1 MAVVSDFMSSTSSLL
16 LRKTKMINIIFALAL
31 VNHVVTALP
40 SIVSER
46 ATTAKQIGY
55 ISVSVATLW
64 TTSSKPRPLVDAR
77 ALTNPA
83 DIDGWLSSM
92 NVSQYLDLT
101 DNSRTQTQALYGA
114 QVSII
119 SEQNGWYE
127 IEAIGQ
133 PTPKD
138 PIGYPGWV
146 PTAQVSLDSSY
157 GKLQSKNPIAA
168 INKVATASL
177 YRDALMKEKYIEI
190 SYATRLPVIA
200 HIGGLIQVAVPG
212 GGSAYLSAKHATV
225 YGSVSDIPYP
235 TGNDLVK
242 AGKLFLGRPYLWGG
256 ASGFAFDCSGL
267 THTLYDAHG
276 ITIARD
282 AGSQA
287 DFTGHGTNVARSDLE
302 AGDLIYYAT
311 NITSSSSIHHVTMYI
326 GNNKMIEAYG
336 AGIPVR
342 ITPVRFDDEYW
353 GAQRFLTH

>member
-1 MAVVSDFMSSTSSLL
+1 MM
-16 LRKTKMINIIFALAL
+16 NIILALAL
-31 VNHVVTALP
+31 TGQVVNALP

-46 ATTAKQIGY
+46 ATAAQQVGY

-64 TTSSKPRPLVDAR
+64 STSSKPRPLIDTP

-101 DNSRTQTQALYGA
+101 DHSRTQTQALYGA
-114 QVSII
+114 RVGII

-157 GKLQSKNPIAA
+157 GNLQSKKPFAA
-168 INKVATASL
+168 IDKVATAPL
-177 YRDALMKEKYIEI
+177 YRDALMKEKYLEI
-190 SYATRLPVIA
+190 SYDTRLPVMA
-200 HIGGLIQVAVPG
+200 HLGRLVQVAVPG

-225 YGSVSDIPYP
+225 YSSVSKIPYP
-235 TGNDLVK
+235 TGSDLVK

-287 DFTGHGTNVARSDLE
+287 DFTGHGKNVDRSDLQ
-302 AGDLIYYAT
+302 AGDLIYYAS
-311 NITSSSSIHHVTMYI
+311 NISSSSSIYHVTMYV
-326 GNNKMIEAYG
+326 GNNEMIEAHG
-336 AGIPVR
+336 AGVPVK
-342 ITPVRFDDEYW
+342 ISPVRFDDNYW
-353 GAQRFLTH
+353 GAQRFLTR

>member
-1 MAVVSDFMSSTSSLL
+1 
-16 LRKTKMINIIFALAL
+16 MINIILALGL

-46 ATTAKQIGY
+46 APAAKQMGY

-64 TTSSKPRPLVDAR
+64 TTPSKPRPLVDAP

-92 NVSQYLDLT
+92 NVSQFLDLT

-114 QVSII
+114 QVGII
-119 SEQNGWYE
+119 SEQDGWYE
-127 IEAIGQ
+127 VEAIGQ

-138 PIGYPGWV
+138 AIGYPGWV

-157 GKLQSKNPIAA
+157 GKLQSTKPFAA
-168 INKVATASL
+168 INNVATAPL
-177 YRDALMKEKYIEI
+177 YRDALMRDKYLEI
-190 SYATRLPVIA
+190 SYDTRLPVIA

-225 YGSVSDIPYP
+225 YGSVSKIPYP
-235 TGNDLVK
+235 TGKDLVK

-276 ITIARD
+276 ITIGRD
-282 AGSQA
+282 ADAQA
-287 DFTGHGTNVARSDLE
+287 GFTGHGTNVAQSDLQ
-302 AGDLIYYAT
+302 AGDLMYYAT
-311 NITSSSSIHHVTMYI
+311 NISSSSSIYHVTMYI
-326 GNNKMIEAYG
+326 GNDEMIEAYN
-336 AGIPVR
+336 AGTPIR
-342 ITPVRFDDEYW
+342 ITPVRFGDNYW

>member
-1 MAVVSDFMSSTSSLL
+1 M
-16 LRKTKMINIIFALAL
+16 RNIILALAL
-31 VNHVVTALP
+31 TNQIVNALP

-46 ATTAKQIGY
+46 ATAAHQVGY

-64 TTSSKPRPLVDAR
+64 TTSSKPRPLIDTP

-114 QVSII
+114 QVGII

-127 IEAIGQ
+127 IEALSQ

-157 GKLQSKNPIAA
+157 GNLQSKKPFAA
-168 INKVATASL
+168 IDKVATAPL
-177 YRDALMKEKYIEI
+177 YRDALMKEKYLEI
-190 SYATRLPVIA
+190 SYDTRLPVMA
-200 HIGGLIQVAVPG
+200 HLGRIIQVAVPG
-212 GGSAYLSAKHATV
+212 GGSAYLSTKHATV
-225 YGSVSDIPYP
+225 YSSVSKIPYP

-256 ASGFAFDCSGL
+256 ASGFSFDCSGL

-282 AGSQA
+282 ANSQA
-287 DFTGHGTNVARSDLE
+287 DFTGHGTNVARSDLQ
-302 AGDLIYYAT
+302 AGDLIYYAS
-311 NITSSSSIHHVTMYI
+311 NITASSSIYHVAMYI
-326 GNNKMIEAYG
+326 GNNEMIEAHG
-336 AGIPVR
+336 AGIPVK
-342 ITPVRFDDEYW
+342 ISPVRFDEDYW
-353 GAQRFLTH
+353 GAQRFLTR

>member
-1 MAVVSDFMSSTSSLL
+1 MM
-16 LRKTKMINIIFALAL
+16 NIIYALAL
-31 VNHVVTALP
+31 TSQVVNALP
-40 SIVSER
+40 SIVAER
-46 ATTAKQIGY
+46 ATAAQVGY

-64 TTSSKPRPLVDAR
+64 STSSKPRPLVDAP

-101 DNSRTQTQALYGA
+101 DSSRTQTQALYGA
-114 QVSII
+114 QVGII

-133 PTPKD
+133 PSPKD

-157 GKLQSKNPIAA
+157 GKLQSKKPFAA
-168 INKVATASL
+168 IDKVATAPL
-177 YRDALMKEKYIEI
+177 YRDVLLKEKYLEI
-190 SYATRLPVIA
+190 SYNTRLPVMA
-200 HIGGLIQVAVPG
+200 HLGKLIQVAVPG

-225 YGSVSDIPYP
+225 YNSVSKIPYP
-235 TGNDLVK
+235 TGKDLVE
-242 AGKLFLGRPYLWGG
+242 AGKLFLDRPYLWGG

-282 AGSQA
+282 AGDQA
-287 DFTGHGTNVARSDLE
+287 GFTGHGTNVDRSELK
-302 AGDLIYYAT
+302 AGDLIYYSS
-311 NITSSSSIHHVTMYI
+311 NNKSSSIYHVTMYV
-326 GNNKMIEAYG
+326 GNNEMIEAHG
-336 AGIPVR
+336 AGVPVKISPVR
-342 ITPVRFDDEYW
+342 DDDSYW
-353 GAQRFLTH
+353 GAQRFLTR